1 MKAPPILVIDDDV
14 SIAEMVEAFLSA
26 NGYKVTVASDGD
38 TALQLLRT
46 RDFPVILSDIYID
59 RITGLDVL
67 REARARDE
75 RAAVILMTARGS
87 VRTTVEAEREGAFD
101 YLAKPF
107 DMASLLR
114 VVEKA
119 LEARA
124 AETSTELATEPDFG
138 GMIGYSPAMV
148 EVYKK
153 IARSARSEETVLIV
167 GETGVGKELVA
178 RSIHENSARCSKA
191 FCAVDSG
198 AIPGTLWEAEIF
210 GAVKGAYTGAD
221 REHRGIAEIAA
232 GGTIFFDEV
241 GEIPLEFQP
250 KLLRF
255 LQEKEYRPVGA
266 SAMRK
271 ADVRVVAATNRNP
284 EQMIAEGTFRPD
296 LYYRLNVLRI
306 DVPPLRERREDIE
319 FLAKRFLSDALAQT
333 SKHIDLDPGALEALR
348 AHTWPGNVRELRNTI
363 YRLVAMNPP
372 GRITAH
378 DLRLALT
385 AQATDTD
392 ENPSD
397 ELDAVE
403 RQQIRKIL
411 EQTGGNKTRAA
422 EILGIQ
428 RRTLYKKLARME
440 KE

>member
-26 NGYKVTVASDGD
+26 NGYKVTVANDGE
-38 TALQLLRT
+38 TALQMLRT
-46 RDFPVILSDIYID
+46 RGFPVILSDIYID

-67 REARARDE
+67 REARARNE

-153 IARSARSEETVLIV
+153 IARGARSEETVLIV

-178 RSIHENSARCSKA
+178 RSIHENSSRCSKA

-319 FLAKRFLSDALAQT
+319 FLAKRFLVDALAQT

-385 AQATDTD
+385 AQTTDTE

>member
-1 MKAPPILVIDDDV
+1 
-14 SIAEMVEAFLSA
+14 
-26 NGYKVTVASDGD
+26 
-38 TALQLLRT
+38 
-46 RDFPVILSDIYID
+46 
-59 RITGLDVL
+59 
-67 REARARDE
+67 
-75 RAAVILMTARGS
+75 
-87 VRTTVEAEREGAFD
+87 
-101 YLAKPF
+101 
-107 DMASLLR
+107 
-114 VVEKA
+114 
-119 LEARA
+119 
-124 AETSTELATEPDFG
+124 
-138 GMIGYSPAMV
+138 
-148 EVYKK
+148 
-153 IARSARSEETVLIV
+153 
-167 GETGVGKELVA
+167 
-178 RSIHENSARCSKA
+178 
-191 FCAVDSG
+191 VDSG

-319 FLAKRFLSDALAQT
+319 FLAKRFLVDALAQT

-372 GRITAH
+372 GRMTAH

-385 AQATDTD
+385 AQATDAE